1 MLVKQIGKRIMNND
15 PTTRSDLI
23 HILSKLHSAQRGV
36 ERIENS
42 GQNMRT
48 IRQNLAFLIDGI
60 VEWENYR
67 KEDEK

>member
-1 MLVKQIGKRIMNND
+1 MTEDNSTHSEI
-15 PTTRSDLI
+15 S
-23 HILSKLHSAQRGV
+23 HILSKLRCAQRGV

-42 GQNMRT
+42 GQNMKT

-67 KEDEK
+67 KEENVG